1 MSNQEQLNYNRIA
14 SAITY
19 IRENFKDQPNLEEV
33 AKSVHL
39 SAYHFQRM
47 FSDWAGVSPKQFLQY
62 VSLQHA
68 KKMLGE
74 GSSSL
79 FDTAYETVLS
89 GTGRLHDLF
98 VNIEG
103 MTPGEY
109 RQGGR
114 NLHINY
120 SFAESPFGAVLVAST
135 SKGICHMAFFEQEQK
150 ALEALKQR
158 FPAAQYRQMT
168 DLIQQNA
175 LNIFTR
181 DWKELDQVKLH
192 LKGTD
197 FQLKVWET
205 LLTIP
210 QGALSSY
217 GGVAGAIGKPKAS
230 RAVGTAIGSNPVAY
244 LIPCHRV
251 IRRSGTI
258 GNYMWGE
265 SRKTAIIGWE
275 AAHLSSSPD
284 N

>member
-1 MSNQEQLNYNRIA
+1 MSNQEQLNYDRIA
-14 SAITY
+14 SAISY
-19 IRENFKDQPNLEEV
+19 IREHFKEQPNLDEV
-33 AKSVHL
+33 ARSVHL

-62 VSLQHA
+62 ISLQHA
-68 KKMLGE
+68 KKMLEE
-74 GSSSL
+74 GRSSL
-79 FDTAYETVLS
+79 FDTAYETGLS

-109 RQGGR
+109 KQGGK
-114 NLHINY
+114 NLLINY
-120 SFAESPFGAVLVAST
+120 SFAESLFGAVLVAST
-135 SKGICHMAFFEQEQK
+135 AKGICHMAFFEGEEE
-150 ALEALKQR
+150 ALAALKQR

-175 LNIFTR
+175 LRIFSE
-181 DWKELDQVKLH
+181 DWNALDQVKLH

-205 LLTIP
+205 LLKIP

-217 GGVAGAIGKPKAS
+217 GEIAGAIGKPKAS

-251 IRRSGTI
+251 IRGSGMI

-275 AAHLSSSPD
+275 AAQEAPLTR
-284 N
+284 